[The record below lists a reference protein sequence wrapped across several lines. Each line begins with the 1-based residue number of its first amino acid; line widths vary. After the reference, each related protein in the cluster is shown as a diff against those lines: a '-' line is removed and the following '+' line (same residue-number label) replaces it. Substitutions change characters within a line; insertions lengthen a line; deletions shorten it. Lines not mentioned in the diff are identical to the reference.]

1 MILIMRI
8 QTLSLMRMK
17 AGNSGKKYGISIKF
31 IIEMLNG
38 FLRPL
43 LWKRYNNIYIKKKIR
58 EMLQKLPHWIAT
70 DELQGYCIKA
80 FKFLQDQLL
89 NFPNLCLHLSK
100 IPDWM
105 VWGKTVL
112 I

>member
-1 MILIMRI
+1 
-8 QTLSLMRMK
+8 
-17 AGNSGKKYGISIKF
+17 
-31 IIEMLNG
+31 
-38 FLRPL
+38 
-43 LWKRYNNIYIKKKIR
+43 
-58 EMLQKLPHWIAT
+58 MLQKLPRWIAT
-70 DELQGYCIKA
+70 DELQGYCIKT

-89 NFPNLCLHLSK
+89 NFPNLCLQLGK

>member
-1 MILIMRI
+1 
-8 QTLSLMRMK
+8 
-17 AGNSGKKYGISIKF
+17 
-31 IIEMLNG
+31 
-38 FLRPL
+38 
-43 LWKRYNNIYIKKKIR
+43 
-58 EMLQKLPHWIAT
+58 MLQKLPRWIAT
-70 DELQGYCIKA
+70 GKDELQGYCIKA

-89 NFPNLCLHLSK
+89 NFPNLCLQLGE